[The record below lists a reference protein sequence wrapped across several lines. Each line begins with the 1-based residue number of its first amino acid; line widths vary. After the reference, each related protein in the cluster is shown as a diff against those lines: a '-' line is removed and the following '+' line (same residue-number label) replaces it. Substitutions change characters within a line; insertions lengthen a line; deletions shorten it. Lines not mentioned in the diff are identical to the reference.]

1 MIGEKKINYWE
12 ELKLTFTTRK
22 SLLSSKKLERFIVF
36 NVFLILTIIFISLNI
51 KTLSALEFVEVTGL
65 WLVYGGYNTLMNQRD
80 KKLNN
85 INNNEQYTENGS

>member
-65 WLVYGGYNTLMNQRD
+65 WLIYGGYNTLMNQRD